1 MTTLVV
7 TGGSRGIGAA
17 VCVAAAADGWDVVV
31 TYVRDQAAAD
41 HVVRRILDA
50 GGHAIAAD
58 RKSVV

>member
-31 TYVRDQAAAD
+31 DYVRDETSANQ
-41 HVVRRILDA
+41 VVRRILDA
-50 GGHAIAAD
+50 GGHAWPCAPT
-58 RKSVV
+58 